1 MRRLSLLFLP
11 YSRTRP
17 ERWRCRKC
25 APGPPEIESS
35 RRLDGERKY
44 LMKAIVKQQPPASS
58 QFLTFLLDEREY
70 GLELFKIQEIR
81 GFVPV
86 TPIPNVPPHVRG
98 VMNLRGTVL
107 PVVDLRMKF
116 RLPPIEYN
124 KFTVIVIAMVGE
136 KMVGLLVDAVS
147 DVLQVA
153 QESIRDAPNFGS
165 AVDTRFIDGVFQT
178 RERLAIALNLEK
190 LLSDI
195 ELGVPQ
201 ADNA

>member
-1 MRRLSLLFLP
+1 MQ
-11 YSRTRP
+11 
-17 ERWRCRKC
+17 
-25 APGPPEIESS
+25 
-35 RRLDGERKY
+35 
-44 LMKAIVKQQPPASS
+44 AIVKHQAAASS
-58 QFLTFLLDEREY
+58 QFLTFLLDEQEY

-81 GFVPV
+81 GYAPV

-107 PVVDLRMKF
+107 PVIDLRMKF

-136 KMVGLLVDAVS
+136 QMVGLLVDAVS

-153 QESIRDAPNFGS
+153 QDAIRSAPDFGS

-178 RERLAIALNLEK
+178 REHLAVALNLEK

-195 ELGVPQ
+195 ELTVPQ
-201 ADNA
+201 AD

>member
-1 MRRLSLLFLP
+1 MQ
-11 YSRTRP
+11 
-17 ERWRCRKC
+17 
-25 APGPPEIESS
+25 
-35 RRLDGERKY
+35 
-44 LMKAIVKQQPPASS
+44 AIVKHQAAASS
-58 QFLTFLLDEREY
+58 QFLTFLLDEQEY

-81 GFVPV
+81 GYAPV

-107 PVVDLRMKF
+107 PVIDLRMKF

-124 KFTVIVIAMVGE
+124 KFTVIV
-136 KMVGLLVDAVS
+136 MVGLLVDAVS

-153 QESIRDAPNFGS
+153 QEAIRSAPDFGS

-178 RERLAIALNLEK
+178 REHLAVALNLEK

-195 ELGVPQ
+195 ELTVPQ
-201 ADNA
+201 AD

>member
-1 MRRLSLLFLP
+1 VGGPAARFDDASFGEFRAKDPCGRLFLP
-11 YSRTRP
+11 G
-17 ERWRCRKC
+17 K
-25 APGPPEIESS
+25 G
-35 RRLDGERKY
+35 LF
-44 LMKAIVKQQPPASS
+44 MKAMVKHQPPATS
-58 QFLTFLLDEREY
+58 QFLTFLLDEQEY

-81 GFVPV
+81 GYAPV
-86 TPIPNVPPHVRG
+86 TPIPNVPAHVRG

-124 KFTVIVIAMVGE
+124 KFTVIVIAMVGD

-147 DVLQVA
+147 DVLQVT
-153 QESIRDAPNFGS
+153 QESMRSAPDFGS

-178 RERLAIALNLEK
+178 RERLAVALNLEK

-195 ELGVPQ
+195 ELAVPQ
-201 ADNA
+201 TDERGSNGGVQN

>member
-1 MRRLSLLFLP
+1 MQ
-11 YSRTRP
+11 
-17 ERWRCRKC
+17 
-25 APGPPEIESS
+25 
-35 RRLDGERKY
+35 
-44 LMKAIVKQQPPASS
+44 AIVKHQAASASS

-70 GLELFKIQEIR
+70 GLELFRIQEIC
-81 GFVPV
+81 GYAPI

-116 RLPPIEYN
+116 RLPPVEYN

-165 AVDTRFIDGVFQT
+165 AV
-178 RERLAIALNLEK
+178 
-190 LLSDI
+190 
-195 ELGVPQ
+195 
-201 ADNA
+201 